1 MSKLVS
7 AQVSPYMLVLPAKQV
22 RVKSGNVFADT
33 SRAQPLQSEGAAFG
47 LSLANGGSVIVEL
60 KSPYSDGTTHIVLSP
75 MEFIGRLVALVPKPR
90 VNLTRFH
97 GVFSPN
103 SQLRKKI
110 VPKQAIQVEAEHL
123 AKCQI
128 GSKRY
133 GMHWAQ
139 RLKRVFNIEVTKC
152 DRCGGKA
159 ERRPIDYRLY

>member
-1 MSKLVS
+1 MTHPFHLAIPVTNLADATNFYES
-7 AQVSPYMLVLPAKQV
+7 VLGCSRGREDEHWIDNA
-22 RVKSGNVFADT
+22 FADT

-47 LSLANGGSVIVEL
+47 LSLANDGSVIVEL

-128 GSKRY
+128 GSK
-133 GMHWAQ
+133 Q
-139 RLKRVFNIEVTKC
+139 
-152 DRCGGKA
+152 
-159 ERRPIDYRLY
+159 

>member
-1 MSKLVS
+1 MG
-7 AQVSPYMLVLPAKQV
+7 QICMPT
-22 RVKSGNVFADT
+22 D
-33 SRAQPLQSEGAAFG
+33 
-47 LSLANGGSVIVEL
+47 I
-60 KSPYSDGTTHIVLSP
+60 
-75 MEFIGRLVALVPKPR
+75 
-90 VNLTRFH
+90 
-97 GVFSPN
+97 FSPN

-110 VPKQAIQVEAEHL
+110 VPKQAVQIETERA

-133 GMHWAQ
+133 GMLWAQ